1 MDLGKHWA
9 RWIPLGA
16 LLLFVLGA
24 SIPLAD
30 NDFPMH
36 LATGAWIVQHH
47 AVTQVEPF
55 AWTRLGEPYYAYSW
69 LPEVVYYL
77 LYAHAGPIGLRA
89 LQGLTF
95 MASGLSLLWLAR
107 VAGWKAWTALIVIFL
122 SIFPAIFVAA
132 FVRPQALLFPL
143 VALAWGCGLRVLESD
158 RPARWVLALVLV
170 AAVAANS
177 HLLFPM
183 TALPCAVAVSRT
195 PIPWKRGF
203 LLSGALLG
211 GWLLSPYATH
221 YPAIFALYFGH
232 NPLFDF
238 PSRISEIIPGFQYA
252 KWFPDWFIPVIPLA
266 MTPWV
271 LREADATPRER
282 VVLGFLW
289 FLGLISFGLAARAL
303 LIWWFAGL
311 PMLARAVD
319 RMQAPRA
326 GAIRRMALVVMA
338 SLPIVFSLRFLALSG
353 SLGPGIVPPARANVD
368 PLASWLDAHVRP
380 TGRPRVL
387 TTFFYGSYLTWRLPE
402 YSMSID
408 GRTFFPDSA
417 AAPDAFRVADNG
429 PFPFGPVAIIRRG
442 HCAVALPGCVS
453 T

>member
-1 MDLGKHWA
+1 VRFPRRMQKTLYGDRLARRRGEFPIATKPFIVRPDSSSAVASASFAGARDWSVDLGQHWA

-24 SIPLAD
+24 SIPLGD

-36 LATGAWIVQHH
+36 LATGARIVQHH
-47 AVTQVEPF
+47 AVTHLEPF

-77 LYAHAGPIGLRA
+77 LYAHAGPTGLRA

-95 MASGLSLLWLAR
+95 AAGGLSLLWLAR

-122 SIFPAIFVAA
+122 SLFPAIFVAA

-143 VALAWGCGLRVLESD
+143 VALAWGCGLRVLETD

-183 TALPCAVAVSRT
+183 TALPCAVAISRT

-252 KWFPDWFIPVIPLA
+252 KWFPDWLIPVIPLA
-266 MTPWV
+266 MTPGA

-282 VVLGFLW
+282 SEL
-289 FLGLISFGLAARAL
+289 
-303 LIWWFAGL
+303 
-311 PMLARAVD
+311 
-319 RMQAPRA
+319 
-326 GAIRRMALVVMA
+326 
-338 SLPIVFSLRFLALSG
+338 G
-353 SLGPGIVPPARANVD
+353 SLWY
-368 PLASWLDAHVRP
+368 LAS
-380 TGRPRVL
+380 G
-387 TTFFYGSYLTWRLPE
+387 
-402 YSMSID
+402 
-408 GRTFFPDSA
+408 
-417 AAPDAFRVADNG
+417 
-429 PFPFGPVAIIRRG
+429 
-442 HCAVALPGCVS
+442 
-453 T
+453 